1 MMTEFTLY
9 NRPDCPY
16 SKRVR
21 RVLDV
26 LSVDY
31 EEIVVPDEKADRDE
45 LASVTGQ
52 RGIPA
57 LVDDELPDGYIADS
71 GDISS
76 YLKQQYN

>member
-1 MMTEFTLY
+1 MTEFTLY
-9 NRPDCPY
+9 DRPDCPY

>member
-1 MMTEFTLY
+1 MMAAFTLY
-9 NRPDCPY
+9 DRPDCPY

-31 EEIVVPDEKADRDE
+31 EEIVVPDDKGDRDE
-45 LASVTGQ
+45 LASATGQ

-57 LVDDELPDGYIADS
+57 LVDDELPGGYIADS

-76 YLKQQYN
+76 YLKENYN

>member
-1 MMTEFTLY
+1 MMAAFTLY
-9 NRPDCPY
+9 DRPDCPY

-31 EEIVVPDEKADRDE
+31 EEIIVPDDKDERDE
-45 LASVTGQ
+45 LESVTGQ

-71 GDISS
+71 GEISA
-76 YLKQQYN
+76 YLKDHYN

>member
-1 MMTEFTLY
+1 MTEFTLY
-9 NRPDCPY
+9 DRPDCPY

-21 RVLDV
+21 RVLDL

-57 LVDDELPDGYIADS
+57 LVDDELPGGYIADS

-76 YLKQQYN
+76 YLKEQYN

>member
-1 MMTEFTLY
+1 MTEFTLY
-9 NRPDCPY
+9 DRPDCPY

-31 EEIVVPDEKADRDE
+31 EEVVVPDAKADRDE

-57 LVDDELPDGYIADS
+57 LVDDELPNGYIADS

-76 YLKQQYN
+76 YLKDHYN